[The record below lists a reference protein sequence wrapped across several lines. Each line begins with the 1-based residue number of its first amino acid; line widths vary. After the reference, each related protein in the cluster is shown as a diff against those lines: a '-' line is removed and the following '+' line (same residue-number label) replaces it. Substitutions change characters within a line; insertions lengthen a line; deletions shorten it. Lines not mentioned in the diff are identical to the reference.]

1 MRKIL
6 SFALLSMFI
15 AACGTSATEKTKQE
29 TLKEAVTHYEDSL
42 SKLQADPEKAKTITS
57 LSQIE
62 LVNRYKAYF
71 QAFPSDDF
79 SDDCVFK
86 THMIYE
92 SMSAPRE
99 ARAYAD
105 TLLARFPNYK
115 NKVLVLESLASSYD
129 INEPRDT
136 AMVRKYY
143 NLLLAEKQVPAHKK
157 KEIKARLS
165 KLHLSF
171 EELILEMN

>member
-1 MRKIL
+1 L
-6 SFALLSMFI
+6 
-15 AACGTSATEKTKQE
+15 
-29 TLKEAVTHYEDSL
+29 
-42 SKLQADPEKAKTITS
+42 
-57 LSQIE
+57 
-62 LVNRYKAYF
+62 
-71 QAFPSDDF
+71 
-79 SDDCVFK
+79 FK

-92 SMSAPRE
+92 SMSAPNE

-105 TLLARFPNYK
+105 TLLQRFPNYK
-115 NKVLVLESLASSYD
+115 NKILVLESLASSYD

-143 NLLLAEKQVPAHKK
+143 NLLLAEKQVPAQKK
-157 KEIKARLS
+157 KEIKERLS